1 MIGRSFVAFLL
12 SAGLLSTLAVGVPR
26 SSGAGSDDP
35 LPRYPSKEPAE
46 ALATFQAL
54 GGFGMHLLA
63 AEPEVA
69 DPVAAAYDEDGRL
82 FVVEM
87 SDYPYLLS
95 LQEL

>member
-46 ALATFQAL
+46 ALA
-54 GGFGMHLLA
+54 
-63 AEPEVA
+63 EPEVA